1 MPARA
6 HTRTGDPVAIRGYIG
21 KGPKFIAAISR
32 FARLYAGQNE
42 GDHAPLAGAIAA
54 GAVESRP
61 G

>member
-1 MPARA
+1 M
-6 HTRTGDPVAIRGYIG
+6 AIRGYIG

-32 FARLYAGQNE
+32 FARLYAGQDE